1 MIEGKYK
8 KLLGETIEINDRV
21 GIIVGLT
28 EIPNYSP
35 YDNSGLSLNS
45 EIDKCTMFIVSLES
59 GETLMLAP
67 CSLITAT
74 SPDRDWCDSINK
86 NKVLKDLRIYQ
97 KREITKIGTIGA
109 SLRWKFLKYPE
120 YNRFNKNLDNLKLE
134 VVLWERL

>member
-1 MIEGKYK
+1 M
-8 KLLGETIEINDRV
+8 KLDDKL
-21 GIIVGLT
+21 GIIVGIA

-35 YDNSGLSLNS
+35 YDNAGLSLNS

-59 GETLMLAP
+59 GEILMLAP

-86 NKVLKDLRIYQ
+86 DKVLKDLRIYQ